1 MRLTPKQRRVFLVG
15 LALYVVIVI
24 GLVFAAASFAQ
35 VAGSPGPGW
44 VQQDGGWLPPGHPA
58 IRTEPLRITGDTSAP
73 PLTASLQSCIAAQP
87 AGASNLELLKAC
99 GQFLG
104 VRPEGCEHLNPY
116 AEPDRALDC
125 SARAIALNPPVRVIK
140 AFTLGAVY
148 GRPYGERQ
156 ILIVGKALGLDGVE
170 VVTAQVVVPASERGK
185 AIAFLNDGG
194 ADAGQW
200 WPVGGAR

>member
-1 MRLTPKQRRVFLVG
+1 MRLTPKQHRALVTG
-15 LALYVVIVI
+15 LAFYVVLALA
-24 GLVFAAASFAQ
+24 LVFAVSCAQ
-35 VAGSPGPGW
+35 AQPSTPSPGPDFVAVGDGW
-44 VQQDGGWLPPGHPA
+44 VHKDGVPVPP
-58 IRTEPLRITGDTSAP
+58 RTA
-73 PLTASLQSCIAAQP
+73 LQECIAAQP
-87 AGASNLELLKAC
+87 AGSTNLELLRAC

-116 AEPDRALDC
+116 TEPE
-125 SARAIALNPPVRVIK
+125 RAIDCTERAKALNPPVMVIK
-140 AFTLGAVY
+140 TFTLGAIY

-156 ILIVGKALGLDGVE
+156 ILIIGKALGLNGVE
-170 VVTAQVVVPASERGK
+170 VVTAQVVLPVRERGT